1 MHMKRENIA
10 DKGLWTGKKHYVMQ
24 VFDEEGVRYTSPKM
38 KMVGIEAVR
47 SSTPKVCR
55 SAIKEGI
62 TILLNDGKDALI
74 DYIEK
79 FREKF
84 YAMPFED
91 VAFPRGLSG
100 LKDYRDK
107 TEIYKK
113 GTPIQVRGALLF
125 NHYVKVK
132 QLENKYQSLGDGD
145 KIKFCYLKK
154 PNPIHENVIACQTA
168 LPPELGLE
176 KYIDYEMQ
184 FDKAF
189 VDPIKTITDVLKWD
203 LTNSATLED
212 FFG

>member
-1 MHMKRENIA
+1 MKREAIA

-24 VFDEEGVRYTSPKM
+24 VYDEEGVRYTTPKI

-55 SAIKEGI
+55 TAIKEAI
-62 TILLNDGKDALI
+62 NVLLNEGKDSLYE
-74 DYIEK
+74 YIEK
-79 FREKF
+79 FRKEF
-84 YAMPFED
+84 YAMSFQD

-100 LKDYRDK
+100 MADYRDRS
-107 TEIYKK
+107 EAIYKK
-113 GTPIQVRGALLF
+113 GTPIQVRGALLY
-125 NHYVKVK
+125 NHYVVMKG
-132 QLENKYQSLGDGD
+132 LENKYQQLGDGD

-154 PNPIHENVIACQTA
+154 PNPIRENVISCPQE

-176 KYIDYEMQ
+176 KYIDYELQ
-184 FDKAF
+184 FEKAF
-189 VDPIKTITDVLKWD
+189 IDPIKSITDVLRWD